1 MTSLAHDHYD
11 NLTSGA
17 GRRVVHTLLATG
29 NSSLLTI
36 LRIALGVVMLPH
48 GLQKTLGWF
57 GGYGF
62 TGTMGGFTSMGV
74 PAFLAFL
81 VIAAESA
88 GAVALITGFTTR
100 IAAFGIGATMLV
112 ASQMHKANGF
122 FMNWSGQQKGEG
134 IEFFILAIGIA
145 IAIMIGG
152 SGAYSIDLA
161 LTRKGQ
167 PQRNTSS
174 A

>member
-1 MTSLAHDHYD
+1 MTSLTADRYD
-11 NLTSGA
+11 NLTSSA
-17 GRRVVHTLLATG
+17 GRRLVHSLLATD

-36 LRIALGVVMLPH
+36 LRITLGLVILPH

-62 TGTMGGFTSMGV
+62 SGTMGGFTSMGI

-81 VIAAESA
+81 VIVSESA

-100 IAAFGIGATMLV
+100 IAAFGIGATLTV
-112 ASQMHKANGF
+112 ASLMHKSNGF

-134 IEFFILAIGIA
+134 FEYHILAVGIA
-145 IAIMIGG
+145 IVLMIGG
-152 SGAYSIDLA
+152 AGRFSLDRLFS
-161 LTRKGQ
+161 
-167 PQRNTSS
+167 NTSK
-174 A
+174 

>member
-1 MTSLAHDHYD
+1 MMKSCLFKTS
-11 NLTSGA
+11 
-17 GRRVVHTLLATG
+17 
-29 NSSLLTI
+29 SSTAPL
-36 LRIALGVVMLPH
+36 IARLVLGLVMFPH
-48 GLQKTLGWF
+48 GAQKVLGWF
-57 GGYGF
+57 GGFGIAGTYGF
-62 TGTMGGFTSMGV
+62 LTQQMHI
-74 PAFLAFL
+74 PAALAVL
-81 VIAAESA
+81 VFAAEFLGSI
-88 GAVALITGFTTR
+88 GLLVGFLGR
-100 IAAFGIGATMLV
+100 VAAFGIAVNLAVAVFLV
-112 ASQMHKANGF
+112 HLPNGF